1 MPPVYLTPK
10 SSTASPDAMAVCP
23 FPPRRDDA
31 DISCQVI
38 MGPMNVPKL
47 KLRDDDDE
55 EEDAKLGFFL
65 TAPSNKRRVSDDSND
80 DESLSFVPIE
90 QDRRYISVPI
100 IKIRP
105 RPSRAFAAAAA
116 LTRAADTNVAISPT
130 LADIDEEERV
140 ALTSS
145 PSVVARA
152 KSIKCEAAV
161 TPTTTKMSSI
171 KNSYR
176 LAVRNSKKLKMGS
189 PVAVNAAA
197 ARATTRR
204 PSFSSRAA

>member
-1 MPPVYLTPK
+1 MTPVYLTPK
-10 SSTASPDAMAVCP
+10 SSTTSPDAMALCP
-23 FPPRRDDA
+23 SPPRKDHA
-31 DISCQVI
+31 EISYQVG
-38 MGPMNVPKL
+38 MVPVNVPKL
-47 KLRDDDDE
+47 KLRDDDD
-55 EEDAKLGFFL
+55 DAKLGFFL
-65 TAPSNKRRVSDDSND
+65 TAPSNKRRVGDDSSY

-90 QDRRYISVPI
+90 QASRSVSAPI

-105 RPSRAFAAAAA
+105 RPSRAFTAAAA
-116 LTRAADTNVAISPT
+116 LTRAAHTNVAISPT

-152 KSIKCEAAV
+152 KSIKCAAAV
-161 TPTTTKMSSI
+161 TPTTTTMSSI

-197 ARATTRR
+197 ASATTRR

>member
-31 DISCQVI
+31 DTSCQVI

-90 QDRRYISVPI
+90 QARHSISVPI

-116 LTRAADTNVAISPT
+116 LTRAAHTNVAISPT

-152 KSIKCEAAV
+152 KSIKGAAAV
-161 TPTTTKMSSI
+161 TPTTTTMSSI

-176 LAVRNSKKLKMGS
+176 LAARNSKKLKMGS
-189 PVAVNAAA
+189 PVAANA
-197 ARATTRR
+197 ATTRR
-204 PSFSSRAA
+204 PSSSRAA